1 MSTIETRR
9 LFLACLSA
17 ATALGLAVAAPG
29 AATAET
35 TLTVATV
42 DAAGTLRNIAGN
54 RLRDNLAESDAGVT
68 VRHIEGPVLGN
79 AAQVR
84 DQVAEG
90 SVDIIG
96 TDAAWATPYS
106 NFLKATSYAFVFRDG
121 EHLASVFES
130 DFMKGL
136 SDQIAAE
143 QGVRILGAA
152 ALPSRAFFTKIQPQ
166 SAEDFSGLKIR
177 SPQLDNWLA
186 SYKALGANPTP
197 VNWNEVFLALQ
208 TGLVDGGHGLPVDGK
223 PNNWHMAAP
232 NITDLEDMFAVHVW
246 MMNEARW
253 QSLSDEEKAALQEAI
268 DEVDTWM
275 SENAGEQNIAAIA
288 EMLEA
293 GGGVYISHSADKRA
307 AVAAMAGEDKV
318 AEFPESEREKLRDM
332 ALQSARDM
340 EGGAEWWDA
349 GVLDQV
355 QSVE

>member
-1 MSTIETRR
+1 MILRKAR
-9 LFLACLSA
+9 HLAISA
-17 ATALGLAVAAPG
+17 VVLGGLALQPLVAQ
-29 AATAET
+29 AET

-42 DAAGTLRNIAGN
+42 DAAGTLRNLAGKK
-54 RLRDNLAESDAGVT
+54 LRDILEERGAKVK

-90 SVDIIG
+90 SVDVIG

-106 NFLKATSYAFVFRDG
+106 NFLKATSYAFIFRDHA
-121 EHLASVFES
+121 HLASVFES

-136 SDQIAAE
+136 ADQIAAE

-152 ALPSRAFFTKIQPQ
+152 ILPSRAYFTSVEPR
-166 SAEDFSGLKIR
+166 SANDFEGLKIR

-208 TGLVDGGHGLPVDGK
+208 TGLVDGGHGLPVDVK

-246 MMNEARW
+246 MINEGRW
-253 QSLSDEEKAALQEAI
+253 QALSEQEQADLQHAVNEVNAWMAESASKQNIEAI
-268 DEVDTWM
+268 AQMLKE
-275 SENAGEQNIAAIA
+275 GE
-288 EMLEA
+288 
-293 GGGVYISHSADKRA
+293 GSYISHSAAKRE
-307 AVAAMAGEDKV
+307 AVAALAGAEKV
-318 AEFPESEREKLRDM
+318 AEFPNAEREKLREM
-332 ALQSARDM
+332 ALAAARKM
-340 EGGAEWWDA
+340 EGQTGWWDE
-349 GVLDQV
+349 GVLDQIQAV
-355 QSVE
+355 K